1 MDGDFE
7 IYTVDSDG
15 SESPVKVT
23 DNSVDDR
30 APEWSPDGTM
40 LAYDRALD
48 GDTEVFVTS
57 LGGEGRQITNNGVE
71 DRHPAWS
78 PDGRGVFFGRQFLD
92 SRALYFKSLEPGSL
106 NVLVGKTSGGYDPAV
121 R

>member
-7 IYTVDSDG
+7 IYTVDSEG
-15 SESPVKVT
+15 SGSPVRLT

-30 APEWSPDGTM
+30 APDWSPDGTM
-40 LAYDRALD
+40 LAYDRAVD
-48 GDTEVFVTS
+48 GDTEIFITR
-57 LGGEGRQITNNGVE
+57 LDGEERQITDNGVE

-78 PDGRGVFFGRQFLD
+78 PDGRGVFFGRRSLD
-92 SRALYFKSLEPGSL
+92 SSGLYFKSLEPGST
-106 NVLVGKTSGGYDPAV
+106 NVLVDETSGGYDPAV

>member
-1 MDGDFE
+1 MDGDF
-7 IYTVDSDG
+7 
-15 SESPVKVT
+15 
-23 DNSVDDR
+23 
-30 APEWSPDGTM
+30 
-40 LAYDRALD
+40 
-48 GDTEVFVTS
+48 
-57 LGGEGRQITNNGVE
+57 

-106 NVLVGKTSGGYDPAV
+106 NVLVDETSGGYDPAV